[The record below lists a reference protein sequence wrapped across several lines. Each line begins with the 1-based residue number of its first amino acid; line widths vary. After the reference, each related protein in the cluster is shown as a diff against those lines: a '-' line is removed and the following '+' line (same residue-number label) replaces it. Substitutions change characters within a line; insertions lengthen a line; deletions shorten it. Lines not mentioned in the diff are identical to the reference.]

1 MPATSLHPG
10 PVYGPVHSRRLG
22 VSLGVN
28 LMPTTGKICTFDCLY
43 CEDGFNAE
51 RRTHDKCVSAE
62 EYEAALEAK
71 LREMSEGGVL
81 PDVIT
86 FSGNGEPTAAPCFPE
101 AVRATVRLR
110 DAYAPGCKIAV
121 LSNATLADRPE
132 VRDALMLV
140 DDNILKLDTV
150 DADYIRL
157 LDRPC
162 GPYDVGHQIETLAS
176 YQGHVIVQ
184 TIFLRGSYEGTSCDN
199 TGEKYVGPWLEAL
212 ARIAPQAA
220 TIYTIARPTPAV
232 GLEKAPAEVLDAI
245 AERVRALGIP
255 CQVSY

>member
-1 MPATSLHPG
+1 MPTKLHPG

-43 CEDGFNAE
+43 CEDGLNAE
-51 RRTHDKCVSAE
+51 RRTHDGCVGAE
-62 EYEAALEAK
+62 ALEAALEAK
-71 LREMSEGGVL
+71 LEEMSAQGVL

-86 FSGNGEPTAAPCFPE
+86 FSGNGEPTAAPSFPD
-101 AVRATVRLR
+101 AVRAAVRLR
-110 DAYAPGCKIAV
+110 DAYAPDCRIAV
-121 LSNATLADRPE
+121 LSNATLADRPA
-132 VRDALMLV
+132 VREALMLV

-150 DADYIRL
+150 DADFIDF

-162 GPYDVGHQIETLAS
+162 GPYDVGRQVETLAS

-184 TIFLRGSYEGTSCDN
+184 TIFLRGEHEGRSCDN
-199 TGEKYVGPWLEAL
+199 TGEEYVGPWLEAL
-212 ARIAPQAA
+212 ARIAPRAA
-220 TIYTIARPTPAV
+220 TIYTIDRPTPAQ

>member
-1 MPATSLHPG
+1 MPTKLHPG
-10 PVYGPVHSRRLG
+10 PVYGPIHSRRLG

-28 LMPTTGKICTFDCLY
+28 LMPASGKICTFDCLY

-51 RRTHDKCVSAE
+51 RRTHEGCVSAE

-71 LREMSEGGVL
+71 LREMSEAGVL

-86 FSGNGEPTAAPCFPE
+86 FSGNGEPTAAPSFPE
-101 AVRATVRLR
+101 AVRVTVRLR
-110 DAYAPGCKIAV
+110 DQYAPGCKIAV
-121 LSNATLADRPE
+121 LSNATMADRPA
-132 VRDALMLV
+132 VREALMLV

-150 DADYIRL
+150 DPNFIEF

-162 GPYDVGHQIETLAS
+162 CPYDVEQQIETLAS
-176 YQGHVIVQ
+176 YKGHVIVQ

-199 TGEKYVGPWLEAL
+199 TGDEYVTPWLEAL
-212 ARIAPQAA
+212 KRIAPQAV
-220 TIYTIARPTPAV
+220 TIYTIDRPTPAQ

>member
-1 MPATSLHPG
+1 MPTKLHPG
-10 PVYGPVHSRRLG
+10 PVYGPIHSRRLG

-28 LMPTTGKICTFDCLY
+28 LMPASGKICTFDCLY

-51 RRTHDKCVSAE
+51 RRTHEGCVSAE
-62 EYEAALEAK
+62 EYETALEAK
-71 LREMSEGGVL
+71 LREMSEAGVL

-86 FSGNGEPTAAPCFPE
+86 FSGNGEPTAAPSFPE

-110 DAYAPGCKIAV
+110 DQYAPGCKIAV
-121 LSNATLADRPE
+121 LSNATMADRPA
-132 VRDALMLV
+132 VREALMLV

-150 DADYIRL
+150 DPDFIEF

-162 GPYDVGHQIETLAS
+162 CPYDVEHQIETLAT
-176 YQGHVIVQ
+176 YEGHVIVQ
-184 TIFLRGSYEGTSCDN
+184 TIFLRGSYEGRSCDN
-199 TGEKYVGPWLEAL
+199 TGDEYVAPWLEAL
-212 ARIAPQAA
+212 KRIAPQAV
-220 TIYTIARPTPAV
+220 TIYTIDRPTPAQ

-245 AERVRALGIP
+245 AERVRALGLP